1 MMKNKE
7 NKWWQPENYMKN
19 ADKRIARMCV
29 LKEIRHFF
37 DAEGFAEVDTP
48 ALQVCPGMEVHLKA
62 FTTQMDSP
70 LGEASVVRHLHTSP
84 ELSMKKLLVA
94 GLPKI
99 YQLCHCY
106 RNEAIGQ
113 THLPEFTML
122 EWYRKNTNYEAMMA
136 DTERLVK
143 SCARVCKVDVLRFGD
158 IICNPFQAWERMTVA
173 EAFMKYAG
181 IDIMATLDENPAILP
196 LADKLRFEA
205 QAKGIWCAAGDSWED
220 IFFRIMMEKI
230 EPFLG
235 HNVPTILCDYPTCLG
250 ALARRKPS
258 DPRVCERFEAYICGV
273 ELCNA
278 FSELTDVTEQRLRF
292 EHDSAMK
299 KQLYGYTYPI
309 DEDFMDALAYGMSEA
324 SGNAL
329 GVDRLIMLITG
340 ADDIRDT
347 CWIPEI

>member
-1 MMKNKE
+1 MMKNNE
-7 NKWWQPENYMKN
+7 NKWWKPENYMKN

-29 LKEIRHFF
+29 MKEIRHFF
-37 DAEGFAEVDTP
+37 ESEGFAEVDTP

-62 FTTQMDSP
+62 FTTELDSP
-70 LGEASVVRHLHTSP
+70 LGELSVTRHLHTSP

-122 EWYRKNTNYEAMMA
+122 EWYRKDTDYLAMMA
-136 DTERLVK
+136 DTETLVK
-143 SCARVCKVDVLRFGD
+143 RCAKICNADVLRFGD
-158 IICNPFQAWERMTVA
+158 ITCNPFGTWERLSVE
-173 EAFMKYAG
+173 EAFIKYAG
-181 IDIMATLDENPAILP
+181 VDIMATLDKNPAVLP
-196 LADKLRFEA
+196 TADALRYAA
-205 QAKGIWCAAGDSWED
+205 QEKGIWCAPQDTWED

-230 EPFLG
+230 EPNLG
-235 HNVPTILCDYPTCLG
+235 HGIPTILYDYPTCLG

-258 DPRVCERFEAYICGV
+258 DERVCERFEAYICGV

-278 FSELTDVTEQRLRF
+278 FSELADVAEQRRRF
-292 EHDSAMK
+292 EADSNMK
-299 KQLYGYTYPI
+299 QQLYGYTYPI
-309 DEDFMDALAYGMSEA
+309 DEDFMDALSFGMGQA

-329 GVDRLIMLITG
+329 GVDRLVMLITG

-347 CWIPEI
+347 CWIPTI

>member
-7 NKWWQPENYMKN
+7 KKWWEPEIYMKN
-19 ADKRIARMCV
+19 ADKRIARGRV
-29 LKEIRHFF
+29 LKAIQRFF
-37 DAEGFAEVDTP
+37 DAKGFLCVDTP

-70 LGEASVVRHLHTSP
+70 LGEQSMERHLHTSP

-99 YQLCHCY
+99 YQICHCY

-122 EWYRKNTNYEAMMA
+122 EWYRKNTDYKAMMK
-136 DTERLVK
+136 DTENLVK
-143 SCARVCKVDVLRFGD
+143 RCAKACDAKILRFGN
-158 IICNPFQAWERMTVA
+158 IKCNPFEKWERITVA
-173 EAFMKYAG
+173 DAFKKYAG
-181 IDIMATLDENPAILP
+181 IDIMATLDKNPLVLP
-196 LADKLRFEA
+196 KPDKLKDLAEK
-205 QAKGIWCAAGDSWED
+205 KGMWCGQNDSWED

-230 EPFLG
+230 ENKLG
-235 HNVPTILCDYPTCLG
+235 HHVPTILYDYPTCLG
-250 ALARRKPS
+250 ALARQKPNDES
-258 DPRVCERFEAYICGV
+258 VCERFEAYICGV

-278 FSELTDVTEQRLRF
+278 FSELTDVAEQRRRF
-292 EHDSAMK
+292 EADSRMK
-299 KQLYGYTYPI
+299 KQLYGYTYSI
-309 DEDFMDALAYGMSEA
+309 DEDFMEALEFGMEQA

-347 CWIPEI
+347 CWVPVL

>member
-7 NKWWQPENYMKN
+7 NKWWQPEIYMKN
-19 ADKRIARMCV
+19 ADKRIARMCII
-29 LKEIRHFF
+29 KEIRHFF
-37 DAEGFAEVDTP
+37 ESEGFAEVDTP

-70 LGEASVVRHLHTSP
+70 LGEVSAVRHLHTSP

-122 EWYRKNTNYEAMMA
+122 EWYRKNTDYKAMMA
-136 DTERLVK
+136 DTERIVK
-143 SCARVCKVDVLRFGD
+143 SCAKVCKADLLRFGD
-158 IICNPFQAWERMTVA
+158 VVCDVFKDWEYITVA
-173 EAFMKYAG
+173 DAFIKYAG
-181 IDIMATLDENPAILP
+181 IDVMATLDKDPAVLP
-196 LADKLRFEA
+196 LPDALRK
-205 QAKGIWCAAGDSWED
+205 QAEQKGVWCTANDSWED
-220 IFFRIMMEKI
+220 IFFRIMMDKI

-235 HNVPTILCDYPTCLG
+235 HNVPTVLYDYPTCLG

-258 DPRVCERFEAYICGV
+258 DERVCERFEAYICGV

-278 FSELTDVTEQRLRF
+278 FSELTDPVEQRRRF
-292 EHDSAMK
+292 EADSATK

-309 DEDFMDALAYGMSEA
+309 DEDFMDALNFGMGQA
-324 SGNAL
+324 SGNAM
-329 GVDRLIMLITG
+329 GVDRLVMLITG
-340 ADDIRDT
+340 ANDIRDT
-347 CWIPEI
+347 CWIPTI